1 MHKREVGKSGLCI
14 GVTVAFLLKGGGGR
28 MPNLCFWQ
36 VLLEEELQQLEQK
49 RRDLKKDSLLE
60 FQHA

>member
-1 MHKREVGKSGLCI
+1 MLERAGCVVYRCDAS
-14 GVTVAFLLKGGGGR
+14 FLLQGGGGR

-60 FQHA
+60 LQHA

>member
-1 MHKREVGKSGLCI
+1 
-14 GVTVAFLLKGGGGR
+14 

>member
-1 MHKREVGKSGLCI
+1 MYRCDAS
-14 GVTVAFLLKGGGGR
+14 FLLQGGGGR

-49 RRDLKKDSLLE
+49 RRDLKKDGLLE
-60 FQHA
+60 LQHA